1 MSVISSINTTFFPE
15 LLEGFTPKSLQSIV
29 AVGKD
34 EPSQRLKSNSY
45 PDYVIRD
52 NEEIDFSK
60 YFTDLD
66 LSDWLTEA
74 GKNVTISASE
84 LNNTI
89 TQAIANGY
97 SAQDACKIKQ
107 AEIAYKANVRVFDAA
122 EEMSTFLLET

>member
-15 LLEGFTPKSLQSIV
+15 LLEGFAPKSLQSIV

-34 EPSQRLKSNSY
+34 EHSQRLKSNSY
-45 PDYVIRD
+45 PDSVIRD

-89 TQAIANGY
+89 TQAKTIIY
-97 SAQDACKIKQ
+97 LLIVKI
-107 AEIAYKANVRVFDAA
+107 
-122 EEMSTFLLET
+122 